1 LPCDNCEK
9 RNTIMRHH
17 LPSTK
22 LRHVAAIAALAA
34 VVAVT
39 SLGLQARADTRFDT
53 QAQPVAVTHGV
64 QAPTRI
70 SR

>member
-1 LPCDNCEK
+1 
-9 RNTIMRHH
+9 MRHQ

-22 LRHVAAIAALAA
+22 LRHLGAIAALAA

-39 SLGLQARADTRFDT
+39 TVGLQARADTRLDT
-53 QAQPVAVTHGV
+53 QNQPVPVTHGV
-64 QAPTRI
+64 QAPTLV

>member
-1 LPCDNCEK
+1 LPQNK
-9 RNTIMRHH
+9 FQGITIMRHP

-22 LRHVAAIAALAA
+22 RRHLGAIAALAA

-39 SLGLQARADTRFDT
+39 TVGLQARAGTRLDPQT
-53 QAQPVAVTHGV
+53 PSVGVTHGV

>member
-1 LPCDNCEK
+1 
-9 RNTIMRHH
+9 MRRQ

-22 LRHVAAIAALAA
+22 LRHVGAIAALAA
-34 VVAVT
+34 VVGAT
-39 SLGLQARADTRFDT
+39 TLGLQARADTRSD
-53 QAQPVAVTHGV
+53 AQTPVVSVTHGV